1 MKTYVAVPTIADD
14 QDLDVGHIRDTWTT
28 WMNGHKE
35 DIKAL
40 ENKLSL
46 SEANADNAIANAEK
60 LYSDQISEL
69 KNALALATTNT
80 SSNSNAAS
88 TTGDSTSSISLYAA
102 ELEKVAKD
110 KEALQHSLTGNISST
125 LLLSPPPLPPSHHHH
140 YHHRI
145 IIIII
150 IIEYKSKSRKLE
162 VDIEHHQ
169 KAEEQLK

>member
-1 MKTYVAVPTIADD
+1 MKTYVAVPTVADD

-46 SEANADNAIANAEK
+46 SQANADNAIANAEK

-69 KNALALATTNT
+69 KNTLALATTNT
-80 SSNSNAAS
+80 SSSNSNDAS
-88 TTGDSTSSISLYAA
+88 TTRDGTSSISLYAA

-125 LLLSPPPLPPSHHHH
+125 LPLLLSPPSHHHH
-140 YHHRI
+140 YQHHYYHHHHHRHHRI
-145 IIIII
+145 
-150 IIEYKSKSRKLE
+150 
-162 VDIEHHQ
+162 Q
-169 KAEEQLK
+169 K

>member
-1 MKTYVAVPTIADD
+1 MKTYVAVPTVADD

-46 SEANADNAIANAEK
+46 SEANADNAVANAEK
-60 LYSDQISEL
+60 LYSDQITEL
-69 KNALALATTNT
+69 KNALALANTTTT
-80 SSNSNAAS
+80 SNAS
-88 TTGDSTSSISLYAA
+88 TTGDSNSSISLYAA

-125 LLLSPPPLPPSHHHH
+125 LLLLLPPLLPSHHHH
-140 YHHRI
+140 YHHYHQHHHYRI
-145 IIIII
+145 
-150 IIEYKSKSRKLE
+150 
-162 VDIEHHQ
+162 Q
-169 KAEEQLK
+169 K